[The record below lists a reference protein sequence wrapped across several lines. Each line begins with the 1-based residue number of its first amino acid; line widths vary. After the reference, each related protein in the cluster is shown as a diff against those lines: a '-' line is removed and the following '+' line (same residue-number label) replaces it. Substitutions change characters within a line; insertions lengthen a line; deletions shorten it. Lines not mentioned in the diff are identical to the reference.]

1 MCSVIGLFNVPEA
14 AKYAYFGL
22 FSLQHR
28 GQEAAG
34 IASSDGQKIHITK
47 GRGLVTQV
55 FDEKKLAKLVGNSA
69 VGHTRYSTAG
79 EDSVLDAQPIF
90 ARYDLGQIAV
100 VHNGNFTNA
109 KAVRKELIKEG
120 AIFQTYMDTE
130 NVIHLIARSQKE
142 HLYDRIIEA
151 LHRIEGAYSMVLLS
165 RKKMFA
171 MRDPHG
177 FRPLVM
183 GRLGDG
189 WVVASETCAFDLI
202 GAEYVRDIRPGELVV
217 FEEHAEPKSIQ
228 VFEPVPTKCIF
239 EYIYFAR
246 PDSDIFGKNV
256 YKLRKAMGQELAK
269 EYPVEADMVIPV
281 PDSGVAAAI
290 GYSEESGIPFELGI
304 IRNHYVGRTFI
315 EPTQE
320 IRDLKVKMKLN
331 PIKEVIRGKRLIVID
346 DSIVRGTTSKKIVSI
361 LKEFGAKEVHMRIS
375 APPTTGPCYYGVDT
389 PTKEELISSRM
400 SVEETRKYIGADTL
414 AYLSIPGLLRSVGND
429 QSYCMACFDG
439 NYPVLPKDE

>member
-1 MCSVIGLFNVPEA
+1 MCSVIGVFGVPEA

-34 IASSDGQKIHITK
+34 IASSDGKKIHITK

-55 FDEKKLAKLVGNSA
+55 FDEKKLSLLVGSSA

-100 VHNGNFTNA
+100 VHNGNLTNA
-109 KAVRKELIKEG
+109 KEVRKELIKEG
-120 AIFQTYMDTE
+120 AIFQTFMDTE
-130 NVIHLIARSQKE
+130 NLIHLIARSQKE

-151 LHRIEGAYSMVLLS
+151 LQRIEGAYSLILLS

-177 FRPLVM
+177 FRPLSIAK
-183 GRLGDG
+183 LGDG

-217 FEEHAEPKSIQ
+217 FEEGKEPRSIQ
-228 VFEPVPTKCIF
+228 VFEPTPHKCIF
-239 EYIYFAR
+239 EFIYFAR
-246 PDSDIFGKNV
+246 PDSQIFGKSV
-256 YKLRKAMGQELAK
+256 YELRKAMGRELAK
-269 EYPVEADMVIPV
+269 EYPIEADLVVPV

-290 GYSEESGIPFELGI
+290 GYAEASGIPFELGI

-331 PIKEVIRGKRLIVID
+331 PIKKVIEGKRLVVID
-346 DSIVRGTTSKKIVSI
+346 DSIVRGTTSKKIVNI

-389 PTKEELISSRM
+389 PTKEELISSRY

-414 AYLSIPGLLRSVGND
+414 AYLSIEGLLRSVGND

-439 NYPVLPKDE
+439 NYPVPNKND

>member
-55 FDEKKLAKLVGNSA
+55 FDEKKLSKLIGNSA

-100 VHNGNFTNA
+100 VHNGNLTNA

-120 AIFQTYMDTE
+120 AIFQTFMDTE
-130 NVIHLIARSQKE
+130 NIIHLIARSQKE

-151 LHRIEGAYSMVLLS
+151 LHKIEGAYSMVLLS

-171 MRDPHG
+171 MRDPYG

-183 GRLGDG
+183 GRLGSG

-217 FEEHAEPKSIQ
+217 FEEGEEPRSIQ
-228 VFEPVPTKCIF
+228 VFEPTPTKCIF

-246 PDSDIFGKNV
+246 PDSNIFGKNV
-256 YKLRKAMGQELAK
+256 YKLRKAMGRELAK

-290 GYSEESGIPFELGI
+290 GYSKESGIPFELGI

>member
-1 MCSVIGLFNVPEA
+1 
-14 AKYAYFGL
+14 
-22 FSLQHR
+22 
-28 GQEAAG
+28 
-34 IASSDGQKIHITK
+34 
-47 GRGLVTQV
+47 
-55 FDEKKLAKLVGNSA
+55 
-69 VGHTRYSTAG
+69 
-79 EDSVLDAQPIF
+79 
-90 ARYDLGQIAV
+90 
-100 VHNGNFTNA
+100 
-109 KAVRKELIKEG
+109 
-120 AIFQTYMDTE
+120 
-130 NVIHLIARSQKE
+130 
-142 HLYDRIIEA
+142 
-151 LHRIEGAYSMVLLS
+151 
-165 RKKMFA
+165 
-171 MRDPHG
+171 
-177 FRPLVM
+177 
-183 GRLGDG
+183 
-189 WVVASETCAFDLI
+189 
-202 GAEYVRDIRPGELVV
+202 
-217 FEEHAEPKSIQ
+217 
-228 VFEPVPTKCIF
+228 
-239 EYIYFAR
+239 
-246 PDSDIFGKNV
+246 
-256 YKLRKAMGQELAK
+256 
-269 EYPVEADMVIPV
+269 MVIPV

>member
-1 MCSVIGLFNVPEA
+1 MCSVIGIFGVPDA

-22 FSLQHR
+22 FSMQHR

-34 IASSDGQKIHITK
+34 IASSDGERIHLVK
-47 GRGLVTQV
+47 NRGLVTQI
-55 FDEKKLAKLVGNSA
+55 FDEEKLRRLEGDMA

-100 VHNGNFTNA
+100 AHNGNLTNA
-109 KAVRKELIKEG
+109 KEVRKELIKEG
-120 AIFQTYMDTE
+120 AIFQTFMDTE
-130 NVIHLIARSQKE
+130 NLIHLIARSQKSQ
-142 HLYDRIIEA
+142 LYDRIIEA
-151 LHRIEGAYSMVLLS
+151 LHRIEGAYSLVILS

-171 MRDPHG
+171 VRDPHG
-177 FRPLVM
+177 FRPLSM

-217 FEEHAEPKSIQ
+217 FEKGKEPRSIQ
-228 VFEPVPTKCIF
+228 VFEPTPHKCIF

-246 PDSDIFGKNV
+246 PDSVVFGKSV
-256 YKLRKAMGQELAK
+256 YELRKAMGRELAK
-269 EYPVEADMVIPV
+269 ELPVEADMVVPV

-290 GYSEESGIPFELGI
+290 GYAQQSGIPFELGI

-315 EPTQE
+315 EPTQS

-331 PIKEVIRGKRLIVID
+331 PIKDVIKGKRLVVID
-346 DSIVRGTTSKKIVSI
+346 DSIVRGTTSKKIVKI

-389 PTKEELISSRM
+389 PSKEELIASKM
-400 SVEETRKYIGADTL
+400 SVEETAKYIGADTL
-414 AYLSIPGLLRSVGND
+414 AYLSIEGLLRSVGND

-439 NYPVLPKDE
+439 NYPVANKN

>member
-1 MCSVIGLFNVPEA
+1 MCSVIGVFGVPEA

-34 IASSDGQKIHITK
+34 IASSDGKKIHITK

-55 FDEKKLAKLVGNSA
+55 FDEKKLSLLVGNSA

-100 VHNGNFTNA
+100 VHNGNLTNA
-109 KAVRKELIKEG
+109 KEVRKELIKEG
-120 AIFQTYMDTE
+120 AIFQTFMDTE
-130 NVIHLIARSQKE
+130 NLIHLIARSQKE

-151 LHRIEGAYSMVLLS
+151 LQRIEGAYSLILLS

-177 FRPLVM
+177 FRPLSIAK
-183 GRLGDG
+183 LGDG

-217 FEEHAEPKSIQ
+217 FEEGKEPRSIQ
-228 VFEPVPTKCIF
+228 VFEPTPHKCIF
-239 EYIYFAR
+239 EFIYFAR
-246 PDSDIFGKNV
+246 PDSQIFGKSV
-256 YKLRKAMGQELAK
+256 YELRKAMGRELAK
-269 EYPVEADMVIPV
+269 EYPIEADLVVPV

-290 GYSEESGIPFELGI
+290 GYAEASGIPFELGI

-331 PIKEVIRGKRLIVID
+331 PIKKVIEGKRLVVID
-346 DSIVRGTTSKKIVSI
+346 DSIVRGTTSKKIVNI

-389 PTKEELISSRM
+389 PTKEELISSRY

-414 AYLSIPGLLRSVGND
+414 AYLSIEGLLRSVGND

-439 NYPVLPKDE
+439 NYPVPNKND